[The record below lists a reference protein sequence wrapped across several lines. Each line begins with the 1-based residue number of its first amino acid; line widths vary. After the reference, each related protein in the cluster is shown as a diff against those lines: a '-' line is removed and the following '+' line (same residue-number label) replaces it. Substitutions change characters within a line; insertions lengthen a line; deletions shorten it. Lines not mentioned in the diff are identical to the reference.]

1 MLFEEIRIAFVRFGR
16 EKFKGDDRLPGRL
29 FRRVNVADELHFGRR
44 IVGGHDLNVR
54 DEFQFKSGG
63 GLPQFKTTSVFGGIK
78 IRGRVVE
85 CGGKR
90 SATPLSSPY
99 G

>member
-1 MLFEEIRIAFVRFGR
+1 MTSM
-16 EKFKGDDRLPGRL
+16 
-29 FRRVNVADELHFGRR
+29 
-44 IVGGHDLNVR
+44 
-54 DEFQFKSGG
+54 SGTNSSSKAVG

-78 IRGRVVE
+78 IRVGVVE

-90 SATPLSSPY
+90 SAMPLSSPM